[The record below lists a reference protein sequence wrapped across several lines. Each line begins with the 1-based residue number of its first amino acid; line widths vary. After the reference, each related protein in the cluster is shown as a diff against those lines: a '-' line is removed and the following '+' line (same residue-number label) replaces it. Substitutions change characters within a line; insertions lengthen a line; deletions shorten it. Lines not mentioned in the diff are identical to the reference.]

1 MQVSGSHCFQE
12 KLLSI
17 KPALLNKS
25 TYFKTDKPEAHVVS
39 GDEADQASSEINLN
53 LSLRLHERERLLIQ
67 KIDYALAKI
76 KDGAFGQCE
85 DCGGQIEEKR
95 LFARPYTTLCI
106 ACKEEQEY
114 KKQFYA

>member
-1 MQVSGSHCFQE
+1 MQVSSNQCFQE
-12 KLLSI
+12 KLLSL
-17 KPALLNKS
+17 KSELLNKS
-25 TYFKTDKPEAHVVS
+25 TGFKTNTSEAPVVS

-76 KDGAFGQCE
+76 KEGAFGQCE
-85 DCGGQIEEKR
+85 DCGGHIEKKR
-95 LFARPYTTLCI
+95 LFARPYTSLCI
-106 ACKEEQEY
+106 SCKEEQEY